1 MMINLIIKFK
11 SYKPKDDDFSI
22 LIDSSFLFIEIII
35 ILVSG

>member
-22 LIDSSFLFIEIII
+22 LIDSYLFIEIII
-35 ILVSG
+35 LVSG